1 MEIPTVM
8 EKVGERRLAMSESM
22 KKGLKITIP
31 IIIGVIIAFIQP
43 PEGLTQ
49 QAMIYMGIFECV
61 VVWLMLGAVP
71 DWAAFLACISA
82 YVVFNVA
89 KFGVVF
95 APFADSTVWLLIGA
109 FGMTCALIK
118 TGLVKRLAFGIL
130 SLFPES
136 YRGQLTAFYVAGFAI
151 TPWIPAKIGKGV
163 MVTPIAAAATKAL
176 GYPARS
182 KAATGIF
189 LSVWVTTGILGYAFL
204 TGAAPVMIT
213 IGMLPADQ
221 QANWTWMSWLG
232 ACAVWLIIVAVLSYV
247 VLLVL
252 YGPKKGAQADGDVKT
267 AFEKGFAKKQLRE
280 MGPMSREEKL
290 TGILVLVA
298 IIGWIFG
305 SKVGLSAPVIAVGV
319 FAIMAVIG
327 LVDTKD
333 LTSGIPWDTAI
344 FIGGILSL
352 ASLLTQLGISTW
364 IATLME
370 PVAGPIV
377 ANPYIYVAAVCV
389 LTYLARLVVV
399 SSTATQ
405 VIFLAA
411 LGGVASAAG
420 INPFVT
426 LFVCLCS
433 TAVWHLPFTN
443 NEFIPLLGT
452 QKGEMCEHAD
462 TLPFNWAYMAINM
475 IGCLASVPV
484 WQMLGLM

>member
-1 MEIPTVM
+1 
-8 EKVGERRLAMSESM
+8 MSEGM
-22 KKGLKITIP
+22 KKGLKIAIP
-31 IIIGVIIAFIQP
+31 ALVGVAIAFIQP
-43 PEGLTQ
+43 PEGLTKE
-49 QAMIYMGIFECV
+49 AMIYMGIFECV
-61 VVWLMLGAVP
+61 VVWLMLDAVP

-82 YVVFNVA
+82 YVIFNVT
-89 KFGVVF
+89 KFGVAF
-95 APFADSTVWLLIGA
+95 APFSDSTVWLLIGA

-130 SLFPES
+130 ALFPEN
-136 YRGQLTAFYVAGFAI
+136 YKGQLTAFYVAGFAI

-189 LSVWVTTGILGYAFL
+189 LAVWVTTGILGYAFL

-213 IGMLPADQ
+213 IGMLPAEQ
-221 QANWTWMSWLG
+221 HANWTWMSWLG
-232 ACAVWLIIVAVLSYV
+232 ACAVWMIIVAVLSYI
-247 VLLVL
+247 VLLML
-252 YGPKKGAQADGDVKT
+252 YGPKKNAEENRNDKA
-267 AFEKGFAKKQLRE
+267 AIEKGFAKKQLE
-280 MGPMSREEKL
+280 ELGPMSREEIFTAVL
-290 TGILVLVA
+290 LVVA
-298 IIGWIFG
+298 IAGWIFG
-305 SKVGLSAPVIAVGV
+305 SKIGLSAPVVSVSV
-319 FAIMAVIG
+319 FAIMAICG
-327 LVDTKD
+327 LVDTSD
-333 LTSGIPWDTAI
+333 LKSGIPWDTAI

-352 ASLLTQLGISTW
+352 ASLLTELGISTW

-370 PVAGPIV
+370 PIAGPV
-377 ANPYIYVAAVCV
+377 VSNPYIYVAAVCL
-389 LTYLARLVVV
+389 LTYVVRLVVV

-411 LGGVASAAG
+411 LGGMASTAG

-462 TLPFNWAYMAINM
+462 TLPFNYAYMVINL

-484 WQMLGLM
+484 WQMMGLM